1 MVRTLTFH
9 GRGHGLDSWLGNQ
22 DPTSHMEQQKKK
34 VYSEVVLHLE
44 VGLERI
50 VIFQCGI
57 LLAKHKEGLLLFFFS
72 IYSNFPFCIS
82 VKLQFSSNKN
92 LRLLHLFLNIL

>member
-1 MVRTLTFH
+1 MVRTLPFH
-9 GRGHGLDSWLGNQ
+9 GRGHGLDSWLRNQ
-22 DPTSHMEQQKKK
+22 DPTSHMERQKKKK

-57 LLAKHKEGLLLFFFS
+57 LLAKHKEGVFFFFS
-72 IYSNFPFCIS
+72 IYSNFLFCIS
-82 VKLQFSSNKN
+82 VKLQF
-92 LRLLHLFLNIL
+92 HLIKTCAC

>member
-1 MVRTLTFH
+1 MAGAMGWIPGWGTKIPQATWS
-9 GRGHGLDSWLGNQ
+9 DK
-22 DPTSHMEQQKKK
+22 KKK

-57 LLAKHKEGLLLFFFS
+57 LLAKHKEGFSFFPFIPIFFS
-72 IYSNFPFCIS
+72 VF
-82 VKLQFSSNKN
+82 Q
-92 LRLLHLFLNIL
+92 

>member
-1 MVRTLTFH
+1 MVRTLPFH
-9 GRGHGLDSWLGNQ
+9 GRGHGLDSWLRNQ
-22 DPTSHMEQQKKK
+22 DPTSHMERQKKKK

-57 LLAKHKEGLLLFFFS
+57 LLAKHKEGFSFFPFIPIFFS
-72 IYSNFPFCIS
+72 VF
-82 VKLQFSSNKN
+82 Q
-92 LRLLHLFLNIL
+92 